1 MCVGAQDDIETLS
14 KLVELVETTIDL
26 DQLDSHRTVIKPDF
40 DEELQ
45 KINKKL
51 VKTRDSINGMNEEVA
66 EDLGMQPKKGKSPLN
81 FENHQ
86 VYGHCFRLTRKVGCR
101 ARFPLRVCCLYI

>member
-1 MCVGAQDDIETLS
+1 MSGHAQDDIETLS

-51 VKTRDSINGMNEEVA
+51 IKTRDSINGMNDEVA

-86 VYGHCFRLTRKVGCR
+86 VYGHCFRLTRKVGCHER
-101 ARFPLRVCCLYI
+101 SPLLVCCPYG